1 MMEPLDWGSL
11 RENCAGD
18 ESLVS
23 EVLEL
28 FRAEAD
34 GLLDDV
40 GKAIEAND
48 PVAVKR
54 AAHRLKGALVSL
66 GARPSTESARE
77 LELAGGSGDLSAARA
92 LYAQL
97 EEEMSR
103 LIQAISLPQA
113 A

>member
-1 MMEPLDWGSL
+1 MEPLDWGSL

-18 ESLVS
+18 EGLVN

-28 FRAEAD
+28 FRGEA
-34 GLLDDV
+34 GVLLTDV
-40 GKAIEAND
+40 GKAIDAGD
-48 PVAVKR
+48 AVAVKR

-66 GARPSTESARE
+66 GAKPSTERARA
-77 LELAGGSGDLSAARA
+77 LEICGGAGDLASAPA

-97 EEEMSR
+97 EAEMTLLLS
-103 LIQAISLPQA
+103 AISLPQA

>member
-18 ESLVS
+18 ESLVT

-34 GLLDDV
+34 GLLRDV
-40 GKAIEAND
+40 GTAIDAND
-48 PVAVKR
+48 AVAVKR

-66 GARPSTESARE
+66 GAKPSTESARE
-77 LELAGGSGDLSAARA
+77 LELAGVSGDLSAARTH
-92 LYAQL
+92 YAQL